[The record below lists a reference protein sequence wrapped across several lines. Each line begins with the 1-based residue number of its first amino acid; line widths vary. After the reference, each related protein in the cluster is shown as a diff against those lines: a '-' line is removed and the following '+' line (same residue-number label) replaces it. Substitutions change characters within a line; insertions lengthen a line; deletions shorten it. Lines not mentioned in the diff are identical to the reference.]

1 LEAAGDARRL
11 LHFPD
16 SPRRSRIVS
25 LAASPCPA
33 TIALN
38 QHRPMEFFKKLSLK
52 GFGEKKKDMPE
63 GQWQKCP
70 ACKAMLHEIELVENL
85 RVCNKCGHH
94 YPLDSEARIVSLVD
108 EGTWEPLDTHLRS
121 ENPLGFK
128 AYKEK
133 VEANVVK
140 TGLNEAV
147 ATGRAAIGRHPV
159 TLAVMDFRF
168 QGASMG
174 SVVGEKITRAIELAT
189 AERRACVIVCAS
201 GGARMHEGILSLMQ
215 MAKTSGALA
224 LHHEA
229 GLPFISVLTH
239 PTFGGTT
246 ASFATL
252 GDIILAEPGSIIG
265 FAGPVV
271 IRETTHQK
279 LPPGFQTAEFM
290 MEHGLV
296 DRIVARLELRGE
308 IIKFLTYLMPLLPVQ
323 ESNGEREKRKTQP
336 VPVPIPVPPVTAGAP
351 VVEVAEPEPVAV

>member
-1 LEAAGDARRL
+1 MDL
-11 LHFPD
+11 
-16 SPRRSRIVS
+16 
-25 LAASPCPA
+25 
-33 TIALN
+33 
-38 QHRPMEFFKKLSLK
+38 
-52 GFGEKKKDMPE
+52 
-63 GQWQKCP
+63 
-70 ACKAMLHEIELVENL
+70 
-85 RVCNKCGHH
+85 
-94 YPLDSEARIVSLVD
+94 
-108 EGTWEPLDTHLRS
+108 HLRS

-128 AYKEK
+128 AYQEK
-133 VEANVVK
+133 VEANMSK

-147 ATGRAAIGRHPV
+147 ATGRAAIESRPV
-159 TLAVMDFRF
+159 VLGVMDFRF

-174 SVVGEKITRAIELAT
+174 SVVGEKITRAIEAAT
-189 AERRACVIVCAS
+189 MERRACVMVSAS

-279 LPPGFQTAEFM
+279 LPAGFQTAEFM
-290 MEHGLV
+290 LEHGLV
-296 DRIVARLELRGE
+296 DRIVPRQELRAAIGS
-308 IIKFLTYLMPLLPVQ
+308 FLSYLMRPAAAAPPQGPAPSLAKEL
-323 ESNGEREKRKTQP
+323 
-336 VPVPIPVPPVTAGAP
+336 VPAGS
-351 VVEVAEPEPVAV
+351 

>member
-1 LEAAGDARRL
+1 M
-11 LHFPD
+11 
-16 SPRRSRIVS
+16 S
-25 LAASPCPA
+25 
-33 TIALN
+33 
-38 QHRPMEFFKKLSLK
+38 FFKKLSLK

-70 ACKAMLHEIELVENL
+70 ACEAMLHEIDLSENL
-85 RVCNKCGHH
+85 RVCPKCGHH
-94 YPLDSEARIVSLVD
+94 YPLDSDARIKSLID
-108 EGTWEPLDTHLRS
+108 EGTWEAMDTHLRT

-133 VEANVVK
+133 VEASVKK

-147 ATGRAAIGRHPV
+147 TTGRGGMNGYPV
-159 TLAVMDFRF
+159 TLGVMDFRF

-174 SVVGEKITRAIELAT
+174 SVVGEKITRAIEAAT
-189 AERRACVIVCAS
+189 AERRACILVSAS

-215 MAKTSGALA
+215 MAKTSGALNM
-224 LHHEA
+224 LHEA

-252 GDIILAEPGSIIG
+252 GDIILAEPKCIIG

-290 MEHGLV
+290 MAHGLV
-296 DRIVARLELRGE
+296 DRIVKRHDLRGE
-308 IIKFLTYLMPLLPVQ
+308 ITQFLRYFMPAPA
-323 ESNGEREKRKTQP
+323 QP
-336 VPVPIPVPPVTAGAP
+336 AEAGVSA
-351 VVEVAEPEPVAV
+351 EAVAA

>member
-1 LEAAGDARRL
+1 MD
-11 LHFPD
+11 
-16 SPRRSRIVS
+16 
-25 LAASPCPA
+25 
-33 TIALN
+33 
-38 QHRPMEFFKKLSLK
+38 FFKKLTLK

-70 ACKAMLHEIELVENL
+70 SCKAMIHEIELVENL

-94 YPLDSEARIVSLVD
+94 YPLDSDARIASLTD
-108 EGTWEPLDTHLRS
+108 EGSWEPLDTHLRS

-133 VEANVVK
+133 VEANMAK

-147 ATGRAAIGRHPV
+147 ATCRASMGRHPV
-159 TLAVMDFRF
+159 TLGVMDFRF

-189 AERRACVIVCAS
+189 QERRACIIVAAS

-224 LHHEA
+224 MHHEA
-229 GLPFISVLTH
+229 KLPFISVLTH

-252 GDIILAEPGSIIG
+252 GDLILAEPGSIIG

-290 MEHGLV
+290 KEHGLV
-296 DRIVARLELRGE
+296 DQIISRHDLRGA
-308 IIKFLTYLMPLLPVQ
+308 IIKFLNYLMPPLPPDAAV
-323 ESNGEREKRKTQP
+323 EEKEKRKTQP
-336 VPVPIPVPPVTAGAP
+336 VPAAHPAP
-351 VVEVAEPEPVAV
+351 LPGIETGPAVQAPAEAVAV